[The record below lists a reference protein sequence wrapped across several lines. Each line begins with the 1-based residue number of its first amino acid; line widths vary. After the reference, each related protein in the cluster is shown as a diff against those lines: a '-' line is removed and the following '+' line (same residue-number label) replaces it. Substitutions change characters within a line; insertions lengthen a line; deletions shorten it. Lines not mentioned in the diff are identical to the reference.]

1 MDGRLKPYSNYR
13 PYTDEEIRDEQDEY
27 FENDATKK
35 AVPGLFKDRDDITA
49 WIKDSKLELLD
60 IDEINQL
67 NNSDVSEILRYSVRT
82 FLRASESST
91 SSSETVEIDC
101 GKKSKGTIATVYP
114 TTKTRQNEIACN
126 AKLGL
131 LFSFIIVLLVIS
143 KYNCVKFN

>member
-67 NNSDVSEILRYSVRT
+67 NNSDVSEILSINTKR
-82 FLRASESST
+82 EK
-91 SSSETVEIDC
+91 IDTAV
-101 GKKSKGTIATVYP
+101 KYMKHMVKTILVFYRHL
-114 TTKTRQNEIACN
+114 KT
-126 AKLGL
+126 
-131 LFSFIIVLLVIS
+131 IISYLHRW
-143 KYNCVKFN
+143 